1 VKKILVCVA
10 LGALMLS
17 GCAVRVADLTVASTK
32 NYNLNSNQFVKGE
45 RVTAD
50 DSVPVVLFPLGIPNM
65 KTAMDKAIEKNKC
78 SVALTDVVITSLNYA
93 FLVGKIGYR
102 VEGTQVI
109 DTSQTNCKLSSSS
122 SGQNQERPLILS
134 PAPSR

>member
-1 VKKILVCVA
+1 MKKLLA
-10 LGALMLS
+10 LAMIGLGLTAS
-17 GCAVRVADLTVASTK
+17 GCAVRVADLTMASTK

-50 DSVPVVLFPLGIPNM
+50 DSVPVILFPLGIPDM
-65 KTAMDKAIEKNKC
+65 KTAMDKAIEKNNC
-78 SVALTDVVITSLNYA
+78 SVALTDVVITSLNYS

-109 DTSQTNCKLSSSS
+109 DASQPHCRKGGNLTDLSK
-122 SGQNQERPLILS
+122 ERPLILS
-134 PAPSR
+134 KPAL